1 MANYGKISRL
11 PADLRNEVC
20 LRLYN
25 GEGSAAILPWLNA
38 DVSVQKVLSA
48 QFDGEPIT
56 AQNLS
61 AWKQNEYAQWLRRRQ
76 KVQDLKELSCFASDL
91 VGKSKNLAGGGSAI
105 LAGKLLEV
113 IDDFA
118 LDAGDEDAA
127 EKLTALAGAL
137 SKLRAGELAAAKL
150 ANENRRLKNDEAR
163 LALERKKF
171 ERATCELFIKWC
183 ADEKAKE
190 IALGDDRQ
198 TVKIE
203 QLRKLMFGGRPDGK

>member
-38 DVSVQKVLSA
+38 DAGVQKVLSA

-76 KVQDLKELSCFASDL
+76 KVQDLKELSCFASEICCAFFGVPL
-91 VGKSKNLAGGGSAI
+91 FFSRCGG
-105 LAGKLLEV
+105 
-113 IDDFA
+113 
-118 LDAGDEDAA
+118 
-127 EKLTALAGAL
+127 TL
-137 SKLRAGELAAAKL
+137 SEHDRRA
-150 ANENRRLKNDEAR
+150 RRLFSRAFRGSDRGARPQRKLYHTLPRQASRFRTYPSRRPAVAR
-163 LALERKKF
+163 LISAQDVL
-171 ERATCELFIKWC
+171 
-183 ADEKAKE
+183 
-190 IALGDDRQ
+190 
-198 TVKIE
+198 
-203 QLRKLMFGGRPDGK
+203 